1 MSHSRAEVEA
11 AFRRYWRVGAIEERW
26 ADWADR
32 FTEDVHYVE
41 RVYGEM
47 HGRERVRGWITGLM
61 IHNPHIHA
69 VLNWYM
75 IEGDRV
81 VVHMLNR
88 YNSPS
93 GGAPLDFP
101 GVTILGYA
109 GEGLFSY
116 EEDWWSLTA
125 GEACYRKFQA
135 LLREH
140 GPARLTETP
149 ERRAARD
156 PWRGAHRQ
164 GA

>member
-11 AFRRYWRVGAIEERW
+11 AFQRYWRVGAVEERW
-26 ADWADR
+26 SDWPDS

-47 HGRERVRGWITGLM
+47 RGRETVRAWITGLM
-61 IHNPHIHA
+61 EHNRHVHA
-69 VLNWYM
+69 VLNWHI

-88 YNSPS
+88 YYSPA

-109 GEGLFSY
+109 GGGLFSY
-116 EEDWWSLTA
+116 EEDWWSMSA
-125 GEACYRKFQA
+125 GKECYAAFRA
-135 LLREH
+135 LLKEH
-140 GPARLTETP
+140 GDYRLAETP

-156 PWRGAHRQ
+156 PWQEA
-164 GA
+164 